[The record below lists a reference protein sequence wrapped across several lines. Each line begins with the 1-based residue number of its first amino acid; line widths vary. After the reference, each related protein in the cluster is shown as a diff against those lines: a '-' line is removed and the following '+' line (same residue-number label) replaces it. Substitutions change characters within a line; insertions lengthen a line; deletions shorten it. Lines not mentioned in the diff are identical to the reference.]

1 MWALCSVQQER
12 PLCIAD
18 VSTKPLTFGRASWL
32 YRRRDAPI
40 RNKDVNHMSHPFQR
54 NPKFELLARSKDFG
68 PVHLS
73 KVTRPSE
80 NENPREKRFGHIRD
94 IRDAMGVDPADQ
106 GWRQPR
112 SNFGSDRLSRVSWRS
127 RRTNPRPKCPWLCR
141 DIRDA
146 KGSVLLHSA
155 RIRSLWRKQLGN

>member
-94 IRDAMGVDPADQ
+94 IRDAMGLILLTRGGGSLGAISALTVSQ
-106 GWRQPR
+106 GYLGGP
-112 SNFGSDRLSRVSWRS
+112 DA
-127 RRTNPRPKCPWLCR
+127 P
-141 DIRDA
+141 IRDRNVLGFVEISA
-146 KGSVLLHSA
+146 MQRGRSCCTLQGSGHC
-155 RIRSLWRKQLGN
+155 GENN